1 MILAHPQNKLEEQL
15 IKLFHST
22 NLPLHFNKTGYK
34 DFTNYQRISLIIIFR
49 LENKPIRD
57 FLFWMKESKW
67 VSWLGL
73 KRIPKKSTF
82 HDWLNLF
89 NIKLIR
95 ELINFSVDEED
106 LNVTAIDGSGIETNF
121 KSSYYKKRLDDFG
134 IKTKNSYHKLD
145 IIVDVYGKKQIIDYS
160 FLLKNRHDSFVAKKL
175 LKRIKFR
182 KYKILADKGY
192 PDYNFI
198 E

>member
-73 KRIPKKSTF
+73 KSIPK
-82 HDWLNLF
+82 
-89 NIKLIR
+89 
-95 ELINFSVDEED
+95 
-106 LNVTAIDGSGIETNF
+106 
-121 KSSYYKKRLDDFG
+121 
-134 IKTKNSYHKLD
+134 
-145 IIVDVYGKKQIIDYS
+145 
-160 FLLKNRHDSFVAKKL
+160 
-175 LKRIKFR
+175 
-182 KYKILADKGY
+182 
-192 PDYNFI
+192 
-198 E
+198 